1 MTKANSNDKVRHLI
15 VWETPATGSNAFVEM
30 YINPTSLNFTETKTI
45 SSVKTKGGFINQY
58 WGEELSTL
66 TINGETG
73 SGGIEALNVV
83 RDIYRSE
90 QIAVQRI
97 IQHAGPDSKRRQ
109 SLSQL
114 STSVIMWY
122 MGEGYRGFFKS
133 FGYTESISKL
143 GNFDY
148 NLSFTIVERLGGPRK
163 NYLPWHR
170 KPWSTIDNPV
180 QDSGRGTTTGGAYG
194 TTFKI
199 GELNA
204 PPISDT
210 VGVASD
216 PQFTSSTGLAPNQ
229 QTLLDNLADNN
240 KPLTPSTLFSRR

>member
-1 MTKANSNDKVRHLI
+1 MTNANSNDKVRHLI
-15 VWETPATGSNAFVEM
+15 VWETPATGSNSFVEM
-30 YINPTSLNFTETKTI
+30 YVNPTSLKFSESKTI
-45 SSVKTKGGFINQY
+45 ISTRTKGGFINQY

-66 TINGETG
+66 TITG
-73 SGGIEALNVV
+73 ATGTGGIEALNVV

-90 QIAVQRI
+90 QIALQKI
-97 IQHAGPDSKRRQ
+97 IEKKGQDSKRRQ

-133 FGYTESISKL
+133 FGYTESASNL
-143 GNFDY
+143 GIFDY
-148 NLSFTIVERLGGPRK
+148 DLQFTIVEVLGGPRK

-170 KPWSTIDNPV
+170 KPWSTIDLPV
-180 QDSGRGTTTGGAYG
+180 KDSGRGTMTGGAYG

-210 VGVASD
+210 TGLASD
-216 PQFTSSTGLAPNQ
+216 PQFTSTTGLTPNQ
-229 QTLLDNLADNN
+229 QTLLDNLKDNN
-240 KPLTPSTLFSRR
+240 EPLTPSRLFSRR